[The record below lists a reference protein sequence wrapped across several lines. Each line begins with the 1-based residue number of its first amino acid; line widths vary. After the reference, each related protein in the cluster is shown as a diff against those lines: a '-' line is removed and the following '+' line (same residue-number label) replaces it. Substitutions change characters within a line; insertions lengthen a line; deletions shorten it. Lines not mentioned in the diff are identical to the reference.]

1 MELERRIAKAKTA
14 LILEHPFFGN
24 LAMNMPFEITK
35 EVPTAATNG
44 DRVLFNPDFCQ
55 PLSDEELLFLVAHE
69 VCHPMF
75 EHIFRRGERDKFK
88 WNYAGDAVINPM
100 LEDEGI
106 GKFIKGGVMDRD
118 LLKRAGGTTDGVYNL
133 LPPEPKDKNGGEGF
147 GNGMN
152 PYDDIEDATGN
163 SSPAEIEKKKA
174 EWKVKVAQAAQSAKM
189 MGKLSAGVE
198 RFVGDLLK
206 PRVNWKDVMQRFLVK
221 QRTDQRTW
229 ARPNRR
235 FLSQGMYLP
244 SVSGEA
250 LGELCFAIDTSG
262 SIGQKELTQFAS
274 EIVKVHQDLSP
285 TKIHIIYCD
294 SQVCHYDC
302 FEDDEPVIS
311 PHGGG
316 GTAFSPIFKY
326 MQEKD
331 IDPVACVV
339 LTDLCCDDFGDEP
352 AYPVLWVSNMKGK
365 APWGEVVYMEG
376 VNG

>member
-1 MELERRIAKAKTA
+1 MDLERRIAKAKTA

-24 LAMNMPFEITK
+24 LAMNMPFEIS
-35 EVPTAATNG
+35 EDVPTAATNG
-44 DRVLFNPDFCQ
+44 SRVLFNPNFCE
-55 PLSDEELLFLVAHE
+55 PLKDEELLFLVAHE

-75 EHIFRRGERDKFK
+75 EHIFRLNGRDPKR

-106 GKFIKGGVMDRD
+106 GKFIEGGVMDRD
-118 LLKRAGGTTDGVYNL
+118 LLQRGGGTTDGVYNL
-133 LPPEPKDKNGGEGF
+133 LPPMPEDGDGGYGD
-147 GNGMN
+147 GMK
-152 PYDDIEDATGN
+152 PYDDIEDAGEN
-163 SSPAEIEKKKA
+163 SSPAEIEQKKA

-189 MGKLSAGVE
+189 MGKLSAGLE
-198 RFVGDLLK
+198 RFVGDLMK

-221 QRTDQRTW
+221 QRTDARTW

-262 SIGQKELTQFAS
+262 SIGEEELTQFAS
-274 EIVKVHQDLSP
+274 EITKVYQDLSP
-285 TKIHIIYCD
+285 TKIHVIYFD
-294 SQVCHYDC
+294 SVVCHYDC
-302 FEDDEPVIS
+302 FEDDEPVIK

-316 GTAFSPIFKY
+316 GTAFSPIFRF
-326 MQEKD
+326 MQDKD

-352 AYPVLWVSNMKGK
+352 AYPVLWVSNMKGE
-365 APWGEVVYMEG
+365 APWGEIVYMEG
-376 VNG
+376 VDD

>member
-1 MELERRIAKAKTA
+1 
-14 LILEHPFFGN
+14 
-24 LAMNMPFEITK
+24 
-35 EVPTAATNG
+35 
-44 DRVLFNPDFCQ
+44 
-55 PLSDEELLFLVAHE
+55 
-69 VCHPMF
+69 
-75 EHIFRRGERDKFK
+75 
-88 WNYAGDAVINPM
+88 
-100 LEDEGI
+100 
-106 GKFIKGGVMDRD
+106 MDRD
-118 LLKRAGGTTDGVYNL
+118 LLKRGGGTTDGVYNL

-163 SSPAEIEKKKA
+163 SSPAKIEKKKA

-285 TKIHIIYCD
+285 TKIHIIYFD

>member
-118 LLKRAGGTTDGVYNL
+118 LLKRGGGTTDGVYNL
-133 LPPEPKDKNGGEGF
+133 LRPEPKDKIGGEGF

-152 PYDDIEDATGN
+152 PFDDIEDATGN

-285 TKIHIIYCD
+285 TKIHIIYFD

>member
-1 MELERRIAKAKTA
+1 MELERRIDKAKTA

-55 PLSDEELLFLVAHE
+55 PLSEEELLFLVAHE

-118 LLKRAGGTTDGVYNL
+118 LLKRGGGTTDGVYNL

-285 TKIHIIYCD
+285 TKIHIIYFD